1 MTLYLM
7 HCLSVITGRGTQK
20 GGSKMRKSSNS
31 RTGSSTPTT
40 PPPPL
45 VQAPA
50 AAAATAVSAVASPV
64 VEQPAI
70 TVAPPTQSKPET
82 DSSAPAAKMEAV
94 DVKVWLLITFYYQH
108 THFLTLWLTNLYNL
122 LFFGD

>member
-1 MTLYLM
+1 MTVYLM
-7 HCLSVITGRGTQK
+7 HYLPAIIGRGTQK

-50 AAAATAVSAVASPV
+50 APATTVSAVASPV

-82 DSSAPAAKMEAV
+82 DSSAPAAKIEAV
-94 DVKVWLLITFYYQH
+94 DVKV
-108 THFLTLWLTNLYNL
+108 
-122 LFFGD
+122 